1 MTMPD
6 AMNTTAAGSSAAG
19 AHAANAANAADAA
32 GAHAATPSERPI
44 ILDVKGLSTD
54 FVMKRGTV
62 HAVRDVDFNVH
73 AGEVLAIVG
82 ESGSGKSVASLS
94 ILQLLQAP
102 GRVVA
107 GEVCYRGRDLLA
119 LPKREMRDIR
129 GNHISMIF
137 QEPMTSLN
145 PVFTIED
152 QLTESIRTHMG
163 LDKKAASERAIE
175 MLRLV
180 GIPSPEKRVKEY
192 PHQMSGGMR
201 QRVMT
206 AMALSCDPDLLIADE
221 PTTALDVT
229 IQAQILA
236 LLADLR
242 EKIGMAVILIT
253 HDLGVV
259 AESADRVVVMYCGQ
273 VVEEATAQTL
283 FERPLHP
290 YTLGLL
296 ASIPGMED
304 TETDEQL
311 YMIPGMVPNPL
322 NLPPGCAFA
331 PRCTY
336 CIEQCKSEMPP
347 LVELEGGRKL
357 RCFVDVTAESA
368 GPAPTLPDAPTGPAP
383 TLSDEPTGP
392 APASPVESAGP
403 APTST
408 DSGEASA

>member
-1 MTMPD
+1 MTMPE
-6 AMNTTAAGSSAAG
+6 ATNTTAAGSNAD
-19 AHAANAANAADAA
+19 AANAVGAANA
-32 GAHAATPSERPI
+32 ERAI

-62 HAVRDVDFNVH
+62 HAVRDVSFNVR

-94 ILQLLQAP
+94 ILQLLQPP
-102 GRVVA
+102 GRVSA
-107 GEVCYRGRDLLA
+107 GEVCYRGQNLLE

-129 GNHISMIF
+129 GNQISMIF

-152 QLTESIRTHMG
+152 QLTESIRTHMK
-163 LDKKAASERAIE
+163 LDKKSASERAIE

-180 GIPSPEKRVKEY
+180 GIPSPEQRIKEY

-273 VVEEATAQTL
+273 VVEEATAEAL

-296 ASIPGMED
+296 ESIPGMED
-304 TETDEQL
+304 TEDDGQL

-322 NLPPGCAFA
+322 NLPKGCAFA
-331 PRCTY
+331 PRCSWATER
-336 CIEQCKSEMPP
+336 CAGEMPP
-347 LVELEGGRKL
+347 LVELEDGRKL
-357 RCFVDVTAESA
+357 RCFVDVTA
-368 GPAPTLPDAPTGPAP
+368 GPAGLT
-383 TLSDEPTGP
+383 
-392 APASPVESAGP
+392 PASPAGSTGLATTSPAGSAGLT
-403 APTST
+403 PTAT